1 MKVLPT
7 LVVMSVVIA
16 GVGGY
21 PAFSGPTVDLTTPLS
36 SGWVGAAKFYQFT
49 ISTSGGTG
57 ILDPFL
63 QIKEANQWIVQGY
76 NTDYTINTPE
86 FDEVVGWSK
95 PLPLSAVPKVEV
107 GGVFYRE
114 FVLDNNENQGGNE
127 ELISLDDL
135 RLFVSTDSA
144 LTGIDLTTNTFSG
157 SSTPVYWFGKSDWI
171 MLDYSLAPG
180 SGKTDMVAHIPGFEG
195 FDEDTYYVYLYS
207 KFGAQGDGANGLKNT
222 NGFEEWSVST
232 SGPLIIP
239 DPVIPAPGAIVLGGI
254 GIGFVGWLRKRKT
267 L

>member
-7 LVVMSVVIA
+7 LVMMSVVIA
-16 GVGGY
+16 GVGGD
-21 PAFSGPTVDLTTPLS
+21 PAFSVPTVDLTTKLS

-49 ISTSGGTG
+49 ISKSAGTG
-57 ILDPFL
+57 VLDPFL
-63 QIKEANQWIVQGY
+63 QIKESNQWIVQGY
-76 NTDYTINTPE
+76 NTDYTLNSAE

-95 PLPLSAVPKVEV
+95 PLPLSAVPKAKV

-114 FVLDNNENQGGNE
+114 FVLDNNEDQGKNNE
-127 ELISLDDL
+127 LLSLDDL

-144 LTGIDLTTNTFSG
+144 LTGIDLTANTFSSG
-157 SSTPVYWFGKSDWI
+157 PSTLVYSFGEGDWI
-171 MLDYSLAPG
+171 MLNYSLAPG

-207 KFGAQGDGANGLKNT
+207 KFGVQGDGANGLENT
-222 NGFEEWSVST
+222 DGFEEWSVSKI
-232 SGPLIIP
+232 GPLIIP
-239 DPVIPAPGAIVLGGI
+239 APGAVVLGGI
-254 GIGFVGWLRKRKT
+254 GIGFVGWLRRRRT

>member
-21 PAFSGPTVDLTTPLS
+21 PAFSVPTVDLTTPLS

-63 QIKEANQWIVQGY
+63 QIKESNQWIVQGY

-95 PLPLSAVPKVEV
+95 PLPLSAVPKAEV

-114 FVLDNNENQGGNE
+114 FVLDINENQGRNE

-144 LTGIDLTTNTFSG
+144 LTGIDLTTNTFSLG
-157 SSTPVYWFGKSDWI
+157 PSTLVYSFGESDWI

-207 KFGAQGDGANGLKNT
+207 NFGAQGDGANGLKNT
-222 NGFEEWSVST
+222 DGFEEWSVST
-232 SGPLIIP
+232 RGPFI
-239 DPVIPAPGAIVLGGI
+239 IPAPGAVVLGGI
-254 GIGFVGWLRKRKT
+254 GIGFVSWLRRRRM